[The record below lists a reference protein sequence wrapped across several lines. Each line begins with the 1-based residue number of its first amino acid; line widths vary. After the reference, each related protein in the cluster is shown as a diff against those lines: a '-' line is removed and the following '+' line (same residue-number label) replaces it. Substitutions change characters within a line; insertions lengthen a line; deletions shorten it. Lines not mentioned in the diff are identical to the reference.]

1 MPEITVSVP
10 DVTAEFDV
18 SCSECGN
25 TLTVKVTDKTS
36 RYPAQVEV
44 DPCEKCL
51 EIARAEARAEAERQ

>member
-1 MPEITVSVP
+1 MPEMTVAVP

-36 RYPAQVEV
+36 RIPAQVEV
-44 DPCEKCL
+44 DPCERCL
-51 EIARAEARAEAERQ
+51 TVARAEALAEGA